1 MTLRGNISDFPLDV
15 VLRMLAETKK
25 TGELS
30 VRGPAGE
37 GALGIAEGRVVTA
50 VYGEEQPIA
59 ALGAI
64 FKIAD
69 ASFEFTPWPE
79 APPANLEGD
88 LADNLR
94 KANEYQEW
102 MTSVRQVIPT
112 DHLRFRLSE
121 RAAEAGAVTFTADRW
136 RVVLAVNGQRDVND
150 LATHLH
156 LQRDAALTTLAGLVR
171 DGIIETTAAPVEA
184 AAPTPEP
191 VAPPQ
196 TVVSPPPI
204 GVSPPVA
211 PVETPPPH
219 APEPTPPAP
228 KESDW
233 TAALLRETAPAAPP
247 PPVEPVAPTQT
258 APVEPAAPAPQ
269 DWGPLP
275 PTPVA
280 PAPEPTPTEWG
291 PPAPA
296 PAEAAPEP
304 APQDWGPPAPVE
316 PAAPPAPLDDRLAAL
331 FGNAGVPAA
340 PAGEVPLPPIGVS
353 PPIGASPAPADQ
365 WTAPAT
371 DQWTT
376 PAPAADPWMAPP
388 PAADAGVAPPQNV
401 VSPAAAD
408 PRLGAL
414 TAMPPAAEAE
424 APAPPSEW
432 APPPM
437 VETPAPKKKGIF
449 GRLKREEAAPEPAT
463 RTTLVDRS
471 ASSRAGLLAAFSNA
485 LLTEYN
491 SGHYGK
497 GRVEDRIPSLLM
509 RVDEQADPIDKP
521 LPVVDDRLDVQA
533 FERVALPETQAV
545 PYLALL
551 VSTIYGDAEKAF
563 GRDKA
568 KRGYRAAQQHVFGGD
583 MSVLGG
589 PDLAGKLPKI

>member
-1 MTLRGNISDFPLDV
+1 MTLRGSTTDFPLDV
-15 VLRMLAETKK
+15 VLRLLAETKK

-30 VRGPAGE
+30 IRGSSAE

-50 VYGEEQPIA
+50 VYADEPPIA

-69 ASFEFTPWPE
+69 AAFEFTPWPD

-94 KANEYQEW
+94 KADEYQQW
-102 MTSVRQVIPT
+102 ISSVRQVIPT
-112 DHLRFRLSE
+112 DSVRFRLSE

-150 LATHLH
+150 LASHLQ

-171 DGIIETTAAPVEA
+171 DGIIETIADLE
-184 AAPTPEP
+184 
-191 VAPPQ
+191 VAPP
-196 TVVSPPPI
+196 PPP
-204 GVSPPVA
+204 PV
-211 PVETPPPH
+211 VE
-219 APEPTPPAP
+219 AEPTPPPAP
-228 KESDW
+228 EPAPPAPRESDW
-233 TAALLRETAPAAPP
+233 TAALLRDAAPAEPAPPPALAEPAAPP
-247 PPVEPVAPTQT
+247 EPA
-258 APVEPAAPAPQ
+258 APVEPEPAP
-269 DWGPLP
+269 L
-275 PTPVA
+275 
-280 PAPEPTPTEWG
+280 
-291 PPAPA
+291 
-296 PAEAAPEP
+296 
-304 APQDWGPPAPVE
+304 PQDWGPPPPVE

-331 FGNAGVPAA
+331 FGSVSTPAAPSEPAPAA
-340 PAGEVPLPPIGVS
+340 PAVQWT
-353 PPIGASPAPADQ
+353 APAPDQ
-365 WTAPAT
+365 WTAPAPAA
-371 DQWTT
+371 DPWTT
-376 PAPAADPWMAPP
+376 PAPAAEA
-388 PAADAGVAPPQNV
+388 
-401 VSPAAAD
+401 SPAAAD

-414 TAMPPAAEAE
+414 TAMPPAAPEAE
-424 APAPPSEW
+424 APATPSEW
-432 APPPM
+432 APPPT
-437 VETPAPKKKGIF
+437 VETPAPQKKGIF
-449 GRLKREEAAPEPAT
+449 GRFKREEATPEPAT

-471 ASSRAGLLAAFSNA
+471 ATSRAGLLAAFSNA

-533 FERVALPETQAV
+533 LERVALPETQAV

-551 VSTIYGDAEKAF
+551 VSTIYDDAEKAF

-583 MSVLGG
+583 TSALGG